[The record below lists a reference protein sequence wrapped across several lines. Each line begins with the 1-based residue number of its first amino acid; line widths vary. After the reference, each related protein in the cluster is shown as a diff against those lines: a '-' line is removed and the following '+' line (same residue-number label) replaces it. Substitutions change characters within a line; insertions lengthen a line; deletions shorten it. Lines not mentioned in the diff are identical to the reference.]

1 MAIHDTTLPTL
12 TALPDICT
20 RAMPRLVQ
28 VRRPFMDDPMITLMA
43 TERAVSMSTGL
54 RIEESQTI
62 QGSEKGN
69 EGMKEA
75 MVGTGMTM
83 DNIAEVAI
91 TIPPVEEEE
100 DQDQD

>member
-1 MAIHDTTLPTL
+1 
-12 TALPDICT
+12 
-20 RAMPRLVQ
+20 
-28 VRRPFMDDPMITLMA
+28 MIALMA

-62 QGSEKGN
+62 QGPEKGN
-69 EGMKEA
+69 ERLKEA

-83 DNIAEVAI
+83 DNITEVAI

-100 DQDQD
+100 DQGQGQATMAPDRPRSG